1 MGGVASMW
9 GTLAVCTTGGSP
21 ASHRPSHP
29 IFTVPPPLAPLVI
42 RPPRS
47 GGVPAMLKVA
57 QDLGIEVPEVKS
69 PEPPKNEKAAE
80 VELPEPPK
88 DKQAAEA
95 KVRRTGWVWVTH
107 GYLWR

>member
-57 QDLGIEVPEVKS
+57 QDLGIEVPKVKV
-69 PEPPKNEKAAE
+69 PEPPKDEKAAE

-88 DKQAAEA
+88 DEKDDENEDD
-95 KVRRTGWVWVTH
+95 KEDEENEDEK
-107 GYLWR
+107 